1 MNACT
6 PSSTCKRWSTRS
18 VAALWPSCS
27 RTSTLEPRFVIRPLV
42 STPRAALS
50 SVSSKRTEIC
60 SRRSGRSSSSS
71 ARLSSARLAGL
82 VRTMSCVPWPVSV
95 APGSISGRSAGS
107 TWSAVRCRSGMISS
121 EPCAAVSPAAT
132 TATDKEIEKT
142 ARLRSIFIQR
152 NALDRRSLTES
163 LREVIVHRDVDGEL
177 LAAQDWRNRH
187 VGGGAPEHLLCLP
200 IEHLVSRRLHDG
212 ERRELAA
219 RADHHAQCHDA
230 FPIVVGRHARIT
242 LVLGRYELELEAI
255 ALQRA
260 GVGRRT
266 GGRRAGRRSSRCG
279 AR

>member
-1 MNACT
+1 MNACP
-6 PSSTCKRWSTRS
+6 PSSTCKRWSTCS
-18 VAALWPSCS
+18 VAALWRSCS
-27 RTSTLEPRFVIRPLV
+27 RTSTLEPRFVIRP
-42 STPRAALS
+42 R
-50 SVSSKRTEIC
+50 
-60 SRRSGRSSSSS
+60 GRSSSSR
-71 ARLSSARLAGL
+71 ARFSSARLAGL

-121 EPCAAVSPAAT
+121 EPCAAISPAAT

-163 LREVIVHRDVDGEL
+163 LREVIVHRNVDGEL
-177 LAAQDWRNRH
+177 LAAQDRRNRH

-200 IEHLVSRRLHDG
+200 IEHLVSRGVHDG

-219 RADHHAQCHDA
+219 RADHDAQCHAA

-242 LVLGRYELELEAI
+242 LVL
-255 ALQRA
+255 
-260 GVGRRT
+260 
-266 GGRRAGRRSSRCG
+266 
-279 AR
+279 